1 MGCNCVTGR
10 TEASEIDDQKIQQ
23 ISKLIKKNK
32 ITKN

>member
-10 TEASEIDDQKIQQ
+10 TEVDEIDDQKVQQ

-32 ITKN
+32 NLII